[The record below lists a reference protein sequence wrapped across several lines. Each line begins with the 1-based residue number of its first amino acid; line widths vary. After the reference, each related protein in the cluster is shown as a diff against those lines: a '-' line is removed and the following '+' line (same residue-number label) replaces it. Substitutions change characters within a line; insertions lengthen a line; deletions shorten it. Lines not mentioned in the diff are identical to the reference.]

1 MCGEIWNR
9 AILILGFGV
18 PILFM
23 EDHTFKLIGK
33 VPDLSWVVCR
43 LDTRQQ
49 GESSVVGTVGDSRR
63 SLIVANRVRAA
74 WSELSATAGVASS
87 SLPLL
92 AFAQRAWTA
101 LRALSLRCAGV
112 SLAALAGPP
121 FLPPFRPRATAAG
134 FFFVKAM
141 FISYVS
147 GQESE
152 IT

>member
-18 PILFM
+18 PILSM
-23 EDHTFKLIGK
+23 EDHTFKLIGR
-33 VPDLSWVVCR
+33 CR
-43 LDTRQQ
+43 I
-49 GESSVVGTVGDSRR
+49 SVGSFVA
-63 SLIVANRVRAA
+63 LIRANRVRAA
-74 WSELSATAGVASS
+74 WSEVSATAGVASS

-134 FFFVKAM
+134 FFFFVKAM

-147 GQESE
+147 GQESA
-152 IT
+152 IM